1 MRDGPVA
8 RFSQVSRVSRIRT
21 MQALLDNL
29 KAKFP
34 DAILAVHIDAARAE
48 TSLSVAA
55 PRLLDLARYLHDAPE
70 AAFDQLTDICSVDY
84 PEDQLRFE
92 VVYHLHSLPLGQ
104 RLRLKARIT
113 EDDPTIASVTGIW
126 KGAEFLEREV
136 YDMMGIRFSGHPD
149 LRRILMPE
157 DYAEG
162 YPLRKDFPTEGRG
175 WRSEFDFIPRMDDA
189 LLDVTE
195 SEIPEEQKS
204 VFRAEPGLPNSRRKE
219 ELLLNMGPQ
228 HPSTHGVLRVVLE
241 LDGERIVK
249 ATPDLGYLHRGVEK
263 LAEGLTYMQ
272 IIPHTDRLDY
282 VCAMANNYAYVRSVE
297 KLLDITVPV
306 RAEYIRTIVAEM
318 QRIIGHLFW
327 LGTQALDIGAMTV
340 FFWTFREREI
350 LLDMFEKLCGARLT
364 LNYYRIGGV
373 DSDFTPELVQ
383 RMKAFLDT
391 FPEKVKE
398 YDSLI
403 ASNRIWLG
411 RTKNVAVL
419 SAEDAI
425 NFGCT
430 GPVLRGSG
438 VAYDIRKAE
447 PYGVYDKVDW
457 EVPIGKNGD
466 TYDRYWIRMEEMRQ
480 SARIIAQC
488 LDQLPSGAIMA
499 EAPQYIP
506 PPKELVMRDMESLI
520 HHFIIYTQGIKP
532 PKAET
537 YCATEAPKGELG
549 FFIVSDGS
557 PRPYRMKIRSPS
569 FVHMGAFDHMA
580 RGYLISDIITIF
592 GTYDIVMG
600 ECDR

>member
-1 MRDGPVA
+1 M
-8 RFSQVSRVSRIRT
+8 QV
-21 MQALLDNL
+21 LLDNL

-104 RLRLKARIT
+104 RLRLKTRIT
-113 EDDPTIASVTGIW
+113 EDDPTIASVTSIW
-126 KGAEFLEREV
+126 KGGEFLEREV

-189 LLDVTE
+189 LLDIPE
-195 SEIPEEQKS
+195 NEIPEEQKNA
-204 VFRAEPGLPNSRRKE
+204 FRAEPGLPSSRRKE

-383 RMKAFLDT
+383 QMKAFLDT
-391 FPEKVKE
+391 FPAKVKE

-457 EVPIGKNGD
+457 EVPIGKNVD
-466 TYDRYWIRMEEMRQ
+466 TYDRYWIRMEEMGQ

>member
-1 MRDGPVA
+1 MESLVETLMT
-8 RFSQVSRVSRIRT
+8 RFP
-21 MQALLDNL
+21 QA
-29 KAKFP
+29 
-34 DAILAVHIDAARAE
+34 V
-48 TSLSVAA
+48 LSVEADTARSEVTVQVAA
-55 PRLLDLARYLHDAPE
+55 ERILDLTRFLHDAPD
-70 AAFDQLTDICSVDY
+70 ASFDHLTDICSVDY
-84 PEDQLRFE
+84 PEDRQRFE
-92 VVYHLHSLPLGQ
+92 VVYHLHSLSHHR
-104 RLRLKARIT
+104 RLRVKTRLS
-113 EDDPTIASVTGIW
+113 EDDPTIASVTSVW

-149 LRRILMPE
+149 LRRILLPE

-175 WRSEFDFIPRMDDA
+175 WRSQFEFIPR
-189 LLDVTE
+189 LDEPPVEQAE
-195 SEIPEEQKS
+195 SEIPEAQKEA
-204 VFRAEPGLPNSRRKE
+204 FRAEAPSDSRRRE

-263 LAEGLTYMQ
+263 LCEGLAYMQ

-282 VCAMANNYAYVRSVE
+282 VCAMANNYAYVRAVE
-297 KLLDITVPV
+297 KLLGISIPE

-318 QRIIGHLFW
+318 QRIVGHLFW

-340 FFWTFREREI
+340 FFWTFRERET

-373 DSDFTPELVQ
+373 DSDFTPDLVL
-383 RMKAFLDT
+383 RLKTFLDT
-391 FPEKVKE
+391 FPDKVKE

-403 ASNRIWLG
+403 AANRIWLG
-411 RTKNVAVL
+411 RTKHVAVI

-425 NFGCT
+425 SFGCT

-438 VAYDIRKAE
+438 VAYDVRKYE

-466 TYDRYWIRMEEMRQ
+466 TYDRYWVRMEEMRQ
-480 SARIIAQC
+480 SARIIKQC
-488 LDQLPSGAIMA
+488 LDQLPQGQIIAD
-499 EAPQYIP
+499 APQYIP
-506 PPKELVMRDMESLI
+506 PPKPLVMRDMESLI
-520 HHFIIYTQGIKP
+520 HHFIIFTQGFKP

-549 FFIVSDGS
+549 FFLVSDGS
-557 PRPYRMKIRSPS
+557 ARPYRLKIRSPS

>member
-1 MRDGPVA
+1 MQSLIETLMT
-8 RFSQVSRVSRIRT
+8 RF
-21 MQALLDNL
+21 
-29 KAKFP
+29 P
-34 DAILAVHIDAARAE
+34 EAV
-48 TSLSVAA
+48 LSVEADTARSEVTVQVAA
-55 PRLLDLARYLHDAPE
+55 ERILDLARFLHDAPD
-70 AAFDQLTDICSVDY
+70 ASFDHLTDICSVDY
-84 PEDQLRFE
+84 PEDRQRFE
-92 VVYHLHSLPLGQ
+92 IVYHLHSLSHRR
-104 RLRLKARIT
+104 RLRLKARVS
-113 EDDPTIASVTGIW
+113 EDDPTIASVTSVW
-126 KGAEFLEREV
+126 RGAEFLEREV

-149 LRRILMPE
+149 LRRILLPE

-162 YPLRKDFPTEGRG
+162 YPLRKDFPAEGRG
-175 WRSEFDFIPRMDDA
+175 WRSQFDFIPR
-189 LLDVTE
+189 LDEPPVE
-195 SEIPEEQKS
+195 LAEGEIPEPQKEA
-204 VFRAEPGLPNSRRKE
+204 FRADPPSGSRRRE

-263 LAEGLTYMQ
+263 LCEGLAYMQ
-272 IIPHTDRLDY
+272 VIPHTDRLDY
-282 VCAMANNYAYVRSVE
+282 VCAMANNYAYVRTVE
-297 KLLDITVPV
+297 KLLGISVPE
-306 RAEYIRTIVAEM
+306 RAEYVRTIVAEM
-318 QRIIGHLFW
+318 QRIVGHLFW

-340 FFWTFREREI
+340 FFWTFRERET

-373 DSDFTPELVQ
+373 DSDLTPDLVL
-383 RMKAFLDT
+383 RLKTFLDT
-391 FPEKVKE
+391 FPDKVKE

-403 ASNRIWLG
+403 AANRIWLG
-411 RTKNVAVL
+411 RTKHVAVI

-438 VAYDIRKAE
+438 VAYDVRKAE

-466 TYDRYWIRMEEMRQ
+466 TYDRYWVRMEEMRQ
-480 SARIIAQC
+480 SARIIKQC
-488 LDQLPSGAIMA
+488 LDQLPQGPIMA
-499 EAPQYIP
+499 DAPQYIP
-506 PPKELVMRDMESLI
+506 PPKPLVMRDMESLI
-520 HHFIIYTQGIKP
+520 HHFIIFTQGFKP

-557 PRPYRMKIRSPS
+557 ARPYRLKIRAPS

>member
-1 MRDGPVA
+1 M
-8 RFSQVSRVSRIRT
+8 QV
-21 MQALLDNL
+21 LLDNL
-29 KAKFP
+29 KAKCP

-104 RLRLKARIT
+104 RLRLKTRIT
-113 EDDPTIASVTGIW
+113 EDDPTIASVTSIW
-126 KGAEFLEREV
+126 KGGEFLEREV

-189 LLDVTE
+189 LLDIPE
-195 SEIPEEQKS
+195 NEIPEEQKNA
-204 VFRAEPGLPNSRRKE
+204 FRAEPGLPSSRRKE

-383 RMKAFLDT
+383 QMKAFLDT
-391 FPEKVKE
+391 FPAKVKE

-466 TYDRYWIRMEEMRQ
+466 TYDRYWIRMEEMGQ

>member
-1 MRDGPVA
+1 
-8 RFSQVSRVSRIRT
+8 
-21 MQALLDNL
+21 MQPLLETL

-34 DAILAVHIDAARAE
+34 EAVLDVHEDTVRSE
-48 TSLSVAA
+48 LSVRVAA
-55 PRLLDLARYLHDAPE
+55 DRLLEVAWFLHDEPV
-70 AAFDQLTDICSVDY
+70 AAFDHITDVCSADY
-84 PEDQLRFE
+84 PDDLERFE
-92 VVYHLHSLPLGQ
+92 VIYHFLSLPHGT
-104 RLRLKARIT
+104 RIRVKARVT

-126 KGAEFLEREV
+126 KGANFMEREV
-136 YDMMGIRFSGHPD
+136 YDLMGIRFAGHPD

-157 DYAEG
+157 DYDEG
-162 YPLRKDFPTEGRG
+162 YPLRKDFPAEGKG
-175 WRSEFDFIPRMDDA
+175 WRSRFDFLPR
-189 LLDVTE
+189 LDE
-195 SEIPEEQKS
+195 PAMGSAEGEIS
-204 VFRAEPGLPNSRRKE
+204 AEKKQPFVSDQNGATTLTAHRTE

-241 LDGERIVK
+241 LDGERITK

-263 LAEGLTYMQ
+263 LSEGLNYMQ

-282 VCAMANNYAYVRSVE
+282 VCSMTNNYAYVRAVE
-297 KLLDITVPV
+297 KLLNLEVPE

-340 FFWTFREREI
+340 FFWTFREREV
-350 LLDMFEKLCGARLT
+350 LLDLFEKLCGARLT

-373 DSDFTPELVQ
+373 DSDFTPDLVS
-383 RMKAFLDT
+383 RMNAFLDT
-391 FPEKVKE
+391 FQEHINE
-398 YDSLI
+398 YDQLLMT
-403 ASNRIWLG
+403 NRIWLG
-411 RTKNVAVL
+411 RTKNVAVI

-425 NFGCT
+425 SFGLT

-438 VAYDIRKAE
+438 VTYDVRKLE
-447 PYGVYDKVDW
+447 PYGAYDKVEW

-466 TYDRYWIRMEEMRQ
+466 TYDRYWVRMEELRQ
-480 SARIIAQC
+480 SSRIIRQC
-488 LDQLPSGAIMA
+488 LAQMPEGPIVADV
-499 EAPQYIP
+499 PQVIP
-506 PPKELVMRDMESLI
+506 PPKPKVMRDMESLI
-520 HHFIIYTQGIKP
+520 HHFIIFTQGFKP

-537 YCATEAPKGELG
+537 YCAIEAPKGELG
-549 FFIVSDGS
+549 FFIISDGS
-557 PRPYRMKIRSPS
+557 PRPYRLKIRAPS

>member
-1 MRDGPVA
+1 M
-8 RFSQVSRVSRIRT
+8 QV
-21 MQALLDNL
+21 LLDNL

-104 RLRLKARIT
+104 RLRLKTRIT
-113 EDDPTIASVTGIW
+113 EDDPTIASVTSIW
-126 KGAEFLEREV
+126 KGGEFLEREV

-189 LLDVTE
+189 LLDIPE
-195 SEIPEEQKS
+195 NEIPEEQKNA
-204 VFRAEPGLPNSRRKE
+204 FRAEPGLPSSRRKE

-383 RMKAFLDT
+383 QMKAFLDT
-391 FPEKVKE
+391 FPAKVKE

-480 SARIIAQC
+480 SAKIIAQC

>member
-1 MRDGPVA
+1 
-8 RFSQVSRVSRIRT
+8 
-21 MQALLDNL
+21 MQTLLDSL

-34 DAILAVHIDAARAE
+34 DAILSTHVDTARAE
-48 TSLSVAA
+48 TSVSVAA
-55 PRLLDLARYLHDAPE
+55 ARLLDIAQYLHDAPD
-70 AAFDQLTDICSVDY
+70 AAFDHLTDICSVDY

-92 VVYHLHSLPLGQ
+92 VVYHLHSLPLRQ
-104 RLRLKARIT
+104 RLRLKVRIT
-113 EDDPTIASVTGIW
+113 EDDPTVASVTGIW

-157 DYAEG
+157 DYDEG

-175 WRSEFDFIPRMDDA
+175 WRSRFEFIPRFDEA
-189 LLDVTE
+189 PVDVVK
-195 SEIPEEQKS
+195 SEVSEEQKHF
-204 VFRAEPGLPNSRRKE
+204 FRAKPELPSSQRQE

-228 HPSTHGVLRVVLE
+228 HPSTHGVLRVVLL

-263 LAEGLTYMQ
+263 LSEGLTYMQ

-282 VCAMANNYAYVRSVE
+282 VCAMSNNYSYVRTVE
-297 KLLDITVPV
+297 KLLEITVPI

-327 LGTQALDIGAMTV
+327 LGTQALDVGAMTV
-340 FFWTFREREI
+340 FFWTFREREV

-383 RMKAFLDT
+383 RMKAFLDI

-403 ASNRIWLG
+403 AANRIWIG

-425 NFGCT
+425 SFGCT

-438 VAYDIRKAE
+438 VAYDVRKAE

-457 EVPIGKNGD
+457 DVPIGKNGD

-488 LDQLPSGAIMA
+488 LDQLPAGPIMA

-557 PRPYRMKIRSPS
+557 PRPYRMKIRAPS

-592 GTYDIVMG
+592 GTYDVVMG

>member
-1 MRDGPVA
+1 MESLVETLMT
-8 RFSQVSRVSRIRT
+8 RFP
-21 MQALLDNL
+21 QA
-29 KAKFP
+29 
-34 DAILAVHIDAARAE
+34 V
-48 TSLSVAA
+48 LSVEADTARSEVTVQVAA
-55 PRLLDLARYLHDAPE
+55 ERILDLTRFLHDAPD
-70 AAFDQLTDICSVDY
+70 ASFDHLTDICSVDY
-84 PEDQLRFE
+84 PEDRQRFE
-92 VVYHLHSLPLGQ
+92 VVYHLHSLSHHR
-104 RLRLKARIT
+104 RLRVKTRLS
-113 EDDPTIASVTGIW
+113 EDDPTIASVTSVW

-149 LRRILMPE
+149 LRRILLPE

-175 WRSEFDFIPRMDDA
+175 WRSQFEFIPR
-189 LLDVTE
+189 LDEPPVEQAE
-195 SEIPEEQKS
+195 SEIPEAQKEA
-204 VFRAEPGLPNSRRKE
+204 FRAEAPSDSRRRE

-263 LAEGLTYMQ
+263 LCEGLAYMQ

-282 VCAMANNYAYVRSVE
+282 VCAMANNYAYVRAVE
-297 KLLDITVPV
+297 KLLGISIPE

-318 QRIIGHLFW
+318 QRIVGHLFW

-340 FFWTFREREI
+340 FFWTFRERET

-373 DSDFTPELVQ
+373 DSDFTPDLVL
-383 RMKAFLDT
+383 RLKTFLDT
-391 FPEKVKE
+391 FPDKVKE

-403 ASNRIWLG
+403 AANRIWLG
-411 RTKNVAVL
+411 RTKHVAVI

-425 NFGCT
+425 SFGCT

-438 VAYDIRKAE
+438 VAYDVRKYE

-466 TYDRYWIRMEEMRQ
+466 TYDRYWVRMEEMRQ
-480 SARIIAQC
+480 SARIIKQC
-488 LDQLPSGAIMA
+488 LDQLPQGQIIAD
-499 EAPQYIP
+499 APQYIP
-506 PPKELVMRDMESLI
+506 PPKPLVMRDMESLI
-520 HHFIIYTQGIKP
+520 HHFIIFTQGFKP

-557 PRPYRMKIRSPS
+557 ARPYRLKIRAPS

>member
-1 MRDGPVA
+1 MPQDLVDRLP
-8 RFSQVSRVSRIRT
+8 
-21 MQALLDNL
+21 
-29 KAKFP
+29 KKFP
-34 DAILAVHIDAARAE
+34 DAVTSVDLDPDRGEVAVHVRAAHIVE
-48 TSLSVAA
+48 I
-55 PRLLDLARYLHDAPE
+55 ARYLHDDPE
-70 AAFDQLTDICSVDY
+70 MAFDHITDICSADY
-84 PEDQLRFE
+84 PEDRERFE
-92 VVYHLHSLPLGQ
+92 VIYQLLSLPHG
-104 RLRLKARIT
+104 RRIRLKARVP
-113 EDDPTIASVTGIW
+113 EDNPAIASVTGVW
-126 KGAEFLEREV
+126 RGAEFLEREV
-136 YDMMGIRFSGHPD
+136 YDMMGIRFTGHPD

-175 WRSEFDFIPRMDDA
+175 WRSQFDFIPR
-189 LLDVTE
+189 LDEPPVE
-195 SEIPEEQKS
+195 QREGEIPEAQKKP
-204 VFRAEPGLPNSRRKE
+204 FMAEGGASGTRRRE

-263 LAEGLTYMQ
+263 LAEGLAYMQ
-272 IIPHTDRLDY
+272 VIPHTDRLDY
-282 VCAMANNYAYVRSVE
+282 VCAMANNYAYVRAVE
-297 KLLDITVPV
+297 KLLGVTVPE

-373 DSDFTPELVQ
+373 DGDFTPDLVL
-383 RMKAFLDT
+383 RLKTFLET
-391 FPEKVKE
+391 FPQKIGE

-411 RTKNVAVL
+411 RTKNVAVI

-425 NFGCT
+425 NFGLT
-430 GPVLRGSG
+430 GPTLRGSG
-438 VAYDIRKAE
+438 VAYDIRKLE
-447 PYGVYDKVDW
+447 PYGVYHKVDW
-457 EVPIGKNGD
+457 EVPVGKRGD

-488 LDQLPSGAIMA
+488 LDQMPPGPIMA
-499 EAPQYIP
+499 DVPHVIP
-506 PPKELVMRDMESLI
+506 PRKELVMRDMESLI
-520 HHFIIYTQGIKP
+520 HHFIIFTQGFKP

-537 YCATEAPKGELG
+537 YCGTEAPKGELG
-549 FFIVSDGS
+549 FFIISDGS
-557 PRPYRMKIRSPS
+557 PRPYRLKIRSPS
-569 FVHMGAFDHMA
+569 FIHMGAFDHMA